1 MPSVF
6 FMTKWLSS
14 VPLQKSSLAFP
25 TPGSSTRVQKLCA
38 SVLTPVGCRVIQ
50 SMPELSPAQSLSPGQ
65 RSLCS
70 WLCSAALCC
79 LPQTGLRLGPRLE
92 PHWDLPAA
100 KARTAVTE
108 RERVNKRANAAA

>member
-1 MPSVF
+1 MPPGSQCLLQAR
-6 FMTKWLSS
+6 WLSS

-70 WLCSAALCC
+70 WLCSGQFCTAA
-79 LPQTGLRLGPRLE
+79 PRPKLGPVLLLT
-92 PHWDLPAA
+92 HMAA
-100 KARTAVTE
+100 SRRDCT
-108 RERVNKRANAAA
+108 NK